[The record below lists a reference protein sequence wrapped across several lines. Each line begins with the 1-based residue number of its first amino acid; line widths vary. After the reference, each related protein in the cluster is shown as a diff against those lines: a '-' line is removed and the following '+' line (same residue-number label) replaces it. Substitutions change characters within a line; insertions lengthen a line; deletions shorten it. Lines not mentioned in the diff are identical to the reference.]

1 MIYGPIMSH
10 TILLDDVWSDK
21 VGYNIFRY
29 TVRHSLRESSINADL
44 WHFNLLWVYY
54 VVYIKIEKGRRRER
68 DFVYRCNCYQNMPPF
83 AHVKSTAL
91 LLYWNDDEARPVWIL
106 WFINMWPIISASC
119 FMPSHCRRRVQAEY
133 TLILV
138 LVVFARCIIKTSMV
152 PVQSDKLLIFLSS
165 PFVWGHIYIWH
176 VETFI
181 SERGHTHK
189 T

>member
-1 MIYGPIMSH
+1 MSDQ
-10 TILLDDVWSDK
+10 TKSDRT
-21 VGYNIFRY
+21 FSWY

-44 WHFNLLWVYY
+44 WHFNLLWVYN
-54 VVYIKIEKGRRRER
+54 VVYKWKGRRRER

-91 LLYWNDDEARPVWIL
+91 LLYRNYNAARPVWII
-106 WFINMWPIISASC
+106 WFINMWPVISAWC
-119 FMPSHCRRRVQAEY
+119 FTPSHWRRRVQAEY
-133 TLILV
+133 TLI

-152 PVQSDKLLIFLSS
+152 PVQSEKMLTFLSS
-165 PFVWGHIYIWH
+165 QFVWGHIYIWH

-181 SERGHTHK
+181 SARGHTHK